1 MQSSEDGTKSSMAR
15 DLQPQPLDLAGV
27 RRSEPKV
34 LGWSVRAVSLAL
46 ALLFSLQQRFYFGI
60 KYLNNHMRYHYK
72 IDS

>member
-1 MQSSEDGTKSSMAR
+1 MGNANFRDKSFVTFH
-15 DLQPQPLDLAGV
+15 GV